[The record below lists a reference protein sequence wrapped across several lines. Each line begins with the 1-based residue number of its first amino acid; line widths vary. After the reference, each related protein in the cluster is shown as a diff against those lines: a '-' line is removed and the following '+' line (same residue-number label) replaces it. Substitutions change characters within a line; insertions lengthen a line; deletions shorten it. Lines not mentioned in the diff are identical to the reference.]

1 MSNDKLYFFVD
12 AIEGA
17 CARLLTDDGQSLEA
31 PASAIPSAAREGD
44 WLLVSFEID
53 NGRKSEM
60 RREIEDLYGELGDNP

>member
-1 MSNDKLYFFVD
+1 MSKDKIYFFVD

-17 CARLLTDDGQSLEA
+17 YARLLTEEGESFA
-31 PASAIPSAAREGD
+31 VPASAIPAAREGD

-60 RREIEDLYGELGDNP
+60 RREIENLYGELGDNP